1 MKTLMVRSLAAAVLL
16 LSGTAIAGAVPA
28 LPPLG
33 DGVLLV
39 ADTNDNDFA
48 AKRDEYLRKA
58 QDELQS
64 WQTRMGTWTDQAK
77 AQGSEAGEEARRN
90 LDKAWTDVKAN
101 WQKLQAAAPQT
112 WDKARASFED
122 ASQRMKSAWEKI
134 EPQG

>member
-1 MKTLMVRSLAAAVLL
+1 MKTLMARGMVGALFLL
-16 LSGTAIAGAVPA
+16 GGTAIASTIPAAAPTGGGAM
-28 LPPLG
+28 
-33 DGVLLV
+33 LV
-39 ADTNDNDFA
+39 ADTNDFSA
-48 AKRDEYLRKA
+48 QRDEYLRKA

-64 WQTRMGTWTDQAK
+64 WQNRMSKWTDEAK
-77 AQGSEAGEEARRN
+77 ASGSEVGDQARQN

-134 EPQG
+134 EPRG